1 MFECNPLWSLQPV
14 VLVTKEEE
22 EEELKQEKSNWEV

>member
-22 EEELKQEKSNWEV
+22 EELKQEKSNWEV